1 MMFWNEW
8 LYAFKYFTEDQE
20 ENDVDL
26 SDWKMFVFYSHSHG
40 MSGFTPLNISEEAE
54 YFKKKTM

>member
-40 MSGFTPLNISEEAE
+40 MSGFTPLNISE
-54 YFKKKTM
+54 